1 MVFIPV
7 GGIHPHG
14 GHACVERRAPAP
26 SLFSCFCFLLPSDPP
41 GHPLNERSKTLG
53 PVDFTIFLDR
63 FLPYRETTNKVDL
76 PRFYSEEVVKCWV
89 HVEPGGGGVPSISI
103 ARAAVKADS
112 NWREVRSTSEFCI
125 FLCGSVFLYLTAAS
139 GISASR

>member
-1 MVFIPV
+1 MV
-7 GGIHPHG
+7 GM
-14 GHACVERRAPAP
+14 RAWSAGPP
-26 SLFSCFCFLLPSDPP
+26 PPPCFLVFVFCS
-41 GHPLNERSKTLG
+41 PLTPRAIHLTRDKKHSAQSISQFSST
-53 PVDFTIFLDR
+53 V
-63 FLPYRETTNKVDL
+63 LPYRETTNKVDL